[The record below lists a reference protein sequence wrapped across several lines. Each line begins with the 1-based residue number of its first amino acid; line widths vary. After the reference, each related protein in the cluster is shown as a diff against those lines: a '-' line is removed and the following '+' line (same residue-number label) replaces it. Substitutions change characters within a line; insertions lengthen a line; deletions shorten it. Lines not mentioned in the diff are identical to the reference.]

1 MKLLLFDVDATLIL
15 TGGAGLRALARAFR
29 TLYGVEDAMNG
40 VSPSGKTD
48 PSIVREI
55 FLTKLAEVQPI
66 EGRIPDVLEAY
77 ITYLHEEVESSET
90 YRILPGIAE
99 LLEQLAVRG
108 DVLMGLATGNIER
121 GARIKLA
128 RGNLNRYFSFGG
140 FGSDSENR
148 TSLVRRAADMAVG
161 KNGVSLGSN
170 EIFVIGDTP
179 RDVDA
184 GRDAGFRT
192 VGVATGQYTVEE
204 LRLCGADIVIP
215 DFREGRDYFLRSTF
229 IL

>member
-15 TGGAGLRALARAFR
+15 TGGAGLRALARAFK

-40 VSPSGKTD
+40 ISPSGKTD

-55 FLTKLAEVQPI
+55 FLRKLAEVQLI
-66 EGRIPDVLEAY
+66 ESKIPDVLEAY
-77 ITYLHEEVESSET
+77 ITYLHEEVESAKT

-99 LLEQLAVRG
+99 LLEQLAVRS
-108 DVLMGLATGNIER
+108 DVLLGLATGNIER

-148 TSLVRRAADMAVG
+148 TALVRRAADVAVG
-161 KNGVSLGSN
+161 KNSVLGSN
-170 EIFVIGDTP
+170 DIFVIGDTP

-204 LRLCGADIVIP
+204 LRQCGADIVIP

-229 IL
+229 IV